1 MAAGPAIII
10 SNPGMIVGP
19 AVPQT
24 DLAVAPNFQRFDGLA
39 APNINPPGN
48 GPAISPG
55 ELDHPAGLNDTDYA
69 AGFAT
74 DGGTYS
80 QSPRPGQMAQ
90 PLGQVYTEG
99 PIQGVVG
106 TVGGQPLPVSPR
118 VYKDQGAYTPSKWP
132 TIQHRLG
139 VGQKGPS
146 SLGVANT
153 VQLSEITNN
162 PPVPGDLQSILGGWG

>member
-24 DLAVAPNFQRFDGLA
+24 DLAVAPNFERFDGLA
-39 APNINPPGN
+39 ARNDPRNP

-55 ELDHPAGLNDTDYA
+55 ELDHPAGLNDGDYA
-69 AGFAT
+69 AGFST
-74 DGGTYS
+74 GGYFGE
-80 QSPRPGQMAQ
+80 SPRPGQMAQ
-90 PLGQVYTEG
+90 PIGQVYTEG

-106 TVGGQPLPVSPR
+106 TVGGQPLIVSPR
-118 VYKDQGAYTPSKWP
+118 VYKQEGAYTPSKWP

-153 VQLSEITNN
+153 VALSEITNA
-162 PPVPGDLQSILGGWG
+162 PPVPGDLTSILAGLG